1 VVVSRGWRPP
11 GPAIMADL
19 CILSASWEF
28 RRHSATMTSW
38 FYYWGRLSQF
48 GEKRLLGT
56 TKTPWVQ
63 CHGRTFFGGGVGL
76 ASRKGRTLHITSTL
90 SVGRPPR
97 CPSRRKKYRL
107 NVCTPT
113 TKMRKCLLATTNVL
127 CLIFPWGYLHLRLL
141 GPSFA
146 LITYPWRTTMLCQP
160 ELPAR

>member
-1 VVVSRGWRPP
+1 
-11 GPAIMADL
+11 MA
-19 CILSASWEF
+19 ASWACNHGRFVHFVGVLGIPE
-28 RRHSATMTSW
+28 TQCDDDLLVL
-38 FYYWGRLSQF
+38 YWGRLSQF

-97 CPSRRKKYRL
+97 CPSRRKNYRL